1 MNETREQINLKE
13 KKWDENFLVKQ
24 LFNKKK
30 KECKDMQKI
39 SSIPVLPCK
48 YETLPSSTQDD
59 NNDDDEKEEEGWR
72 IRRNVRV

>member
-1 MNETREQINLKE
+1 
-13 KKWDENFLVKQ
+13 
-24 LFNKKK
+24 
-30 KECKDMQKI
+30 MQKI

-59 NNDDDEKEEEGWR
+59 NNDDDENEEERR

>member
-1 MNETREQINLKE
+1 
-13 KKWDENFLVKQ
+13 
-24 LFNKKK
+24 
-30 KECKDMQKI
+30 MQKI

-59 NNDDDEKEEEGWR
+59 NNDDDEKEEEEEGWR